1 MGNGCSCSK
10 TLLFCSLKSEE
21 NENGRQAEKIENRN
35 DGKTSTET
43 RTGTFKEAVKNSVD
57 IDPCEK
63 DETVIQKV
71 KEIKVLPPIRNKG
84 NTLPHISYTPN
95 RVWGGSVGSFLDTIK
110 RDSIVDEDIITGRQI
125 HTYFKLFKVKR
136 AFKQLKLFLWGES
149 LLYDAFLI
157 VANANNKQTTKTV
170 FSRVKRISVAMLFLD
185 SGELAKYSFLN
196 PTF

>member
-63 DETVIQKV
+63 DETVIQNV
-71 KEIKVLPPIRNKG
+71 KEIKVLPPIRNKA
-84 NTLPHISYTPN
+84 NALPRISYTPN

-185 SGELAKYSFLN
+185 SGELAKYPFLN

>member
-10 TLLFCSLKSEE
+10 TFLFGSLKSKED
-21 NENGRQAEKIENRN
+21 ENGRGAEKIENRN

-43 RTGTFKEAVKNSVD
+43 KTGTFKEAVKSTVD

-71 KEIKVLPPIRNKG
+71 KEIKVLPPIRNKS
-84 NTLPHISYTPN
+84 NTLPHISYRPN
-95 RVWGGSVGSFLDTIK
+95 RVWGGSVGTFLDTIK

-125 HTYFKLFKVKR
+125 YTSFKLFKVKR
-136 AFKQLKLFLWGES
+136 AFQQLNQFLWGES

-157 VANANNKQTTKTV
+157 VASANNKEITNTM
-170 FSRVKRISVAMLFLD
+170 FSRVKEYLRLLF
-185 SGELAKYSFLN
+185 FLILGN
-196 PTF
+196 YPSTLP

>member
-1 MGNGCSCSK
+1 MGNGCSCSE

-21 NENGRQAEKIENRN
+21 NENGREAEKIENRN

-43 RTGTFKEAVKNSVD
+43 RTGTFKEAVKSTVD

-71 KEIKVLPPIRNKG
+71 KEIKVLPPIRNKS
-84 NTLPHISYTPN
+84 NTLPHISYRPN

-125 HTYFKLFKVKR
+125 YTSFKLFKVKR
-136 AFKQLKLFLWGES
+136 AFQQLNQFLWGES

-157 VANANNKQTTKTV
+157 VARANNKEITNTMLK
-170 FSRVKRISVAMLFLD
+170 SGERISEATLFLILGNYP
-185 SGELAKYSFLN
+185 STL
-196 PTF
+196 P

>member
-10 TLLFCSLKSEE
+10 TLLLGSLKSKE
-21 NENGRQAEKIENRN
+21 NENGRGAEKIENRK
-35 DGKTSTET
+35 DGKTSTT
-43 RTGTFKEAVKNSVD
+43 KTGTFKEAVKNSVD

-136 AFKQLKLFLWGES
+136 ALSK
-149 LLYDAFLI
+149 
-157 VANANNKQTTKTV
+157 
-170 FSRVKRISVAMLFLD
+170 
-185 SGELAKYSFLN
+185 
-196 PTF
+196 

>member
-1 MGNGCSCSK
+1 MGNECSCSK
-10 TLLFCSLKSEE
+10 TLLFGSLKSKE
-21 NENGRQAEKIENRN
+21 NENGRGAEKIENRN

-43 RTGTFKEAVKNSVD
+43 KTGTFKEAVKSTVD

-84 NTLPHISYTPN
+84 NALPHISYRPN
-95 RVWGGSVGSFLDTIK
+95 RVWGGSVGSFLDAIK

-125 HTYFKLFKVKR
+125 YTSFKLFKVKR
-136 AFKQLKLFLWGES
+136 AFQQLNQFLWGES

-157 VANANNKQTTKTV
+157 VASANNKEITNTM
-170 FSRVKRISVAMLFLD
+170 FSRVKEYLRLLF
-185 SGELAKYSFLN
+185 FLILGN
-196 PTF
+196 YPSTLP

>member
-1 MGNGCSCSK
+1 M
-10 TLLFCSLKSEE
+10 LFGSLKSTE
-21 NENGRQAEKIENRN
+21 NENGRGAEKIENRN

-43 RTGTFKEAVKNSVD
+43 RTGTFKEAVKSTVD

-84 NTLPHISYTPN
+84 NTLPHISYRPN
-95 RVWGGSVGSFLDTIK
+95 RVWGGSVGTFLDTIK

-125 HTYFKLFKVKR
+125 YTSFKLFKVKR
-136 AFKQLKLFLWGES
+136 AFQQLNQFLWGES

-157 VANANNKQTTKTV
+157 VASANNKEITNTM
-170 FSRVKRISVAMLFLD
+170 FSRVKEYLRLLF
-185 SGELAKYSFLN
+185 FLILGN
-196 PTF
+196 YPSTLP

>member
-10 TLLFCSLKSEE
+10 TFLFGSLKSKE
-21 NENGRQAEKIENRN
+21 NENGREAEKIENRN

-43 RTGTFKEAVKNSVD
+43 RTSTFKEAVKSTVD

-71 KEIKVLPPIRNKG
+71 KEIKVLPPIRNKS
-84 NTLPHISYTPN
+84 NTLPHISYRPN
-95 RVWGGSVGSFLDTIK
+95 RVWGGSVGTFLDTIK

-125 HTYFKLFKVKR
+125 YTSFKIFKVKR
-136 AFKQLKLFLWGES
+136 AFQQLNQFLWGES

-157 VANANNKQTTKTV
+157 VASANNKEITNTM
-170 FSRVKRISVAMLFLD
+170 FSRVKEYLRLLF
-185 SGELAKYSFLN
+185 FLILGN
-196 PTF
+196 YPSTLP

>member
-21 NENGRQAEKIENRN
+21 NENGREAEKIENRN

-43 RTGTFKEAVKNSVD
+43 RTGTFKEAVKSTVD

-63 DETVIQKV
+63 DETVILKV
-71 KEIKVLPPIRNKG
+71 KEIKVLPPIRNKS
-84 NTLPHISYTPN
+84 NTLPHISYRPN

-125 HTYFKLFKVKR
+125 YTSFKLFKVKR
-136 AFKQLKLFLWGES
+136 AFQQLNQFLWGES

-157 VANANNKQTTKTV
+157 VASANNKEITNTM
-170 FSRVKRISVAMLFLD
+170 FSRVKEYLRLLF
-185 SGELAKYSFLN
+185 FLILGN
-196 PTF
+196 YPSILP